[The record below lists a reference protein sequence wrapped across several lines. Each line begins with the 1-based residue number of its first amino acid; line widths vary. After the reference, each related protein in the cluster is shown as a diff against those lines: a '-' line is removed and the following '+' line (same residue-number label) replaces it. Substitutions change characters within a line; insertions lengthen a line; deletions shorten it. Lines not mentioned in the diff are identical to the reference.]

1 MRFFLICCVTLWL
14 ASCTDRSYSPI
25 YPDALEVGAP
35 FTVFAATSRAQ
46 ESDGT
51 FGFRRSEQLSL
62 LELTVSIPPNHTPGE
77 LKFGYAN
84 PKPKTEFTLAQQT
97 EFNSFQAFET
107 RLTDYIQQKKAGP
120 KEVTVFVHGYNTTQ
134 NETAFRAAQLAHDV
148 KLPGALVLY
157 SWPSRARAFGY
168 AYDYDSM
175 LFARDGLE
183 KLIREVKRTGAERI
197 ILLAHSMGSALTME
211 MLRLVETND
220 PGWAKRHLGGIV
232 LISPDLDV
240 DVFRSQMNRIEHIPQ
255 PFVIMVSEKDK
266 ALNVSARLRGTSDS
280 ERLGNI
286 SSIDKIADLP
296 IEIIDTTAFSSDAA
310 SSHFVTATSPALIAL
325 LNSARSMSDTF
336 GPEDFGLNVAGSSV
350 RQIANGA
357 TEIALTP
364 GTSLASESR

>member
-1 MRFFLICCVTLWL
+1 MTLWL
-14 ASCTDRSYSPI
+14 AACADRSYSPI
-25 YPDALEVGAP
+25 YPQALEVGTP
-35 FTVFAATSRAQ
+35 FTVFVASSRAQ

-51 FGFRRSEQLSL
+51 FGYQRARDLSL
-62 LELTVSIPPNHTPGE
+62 LELTVSIPPNHTPGQ

-84 PKPKTEFTLAQQT
+84 PNPKTEFTLAKQR
-97 EFNSFQAFET
+97 EFASFPTFQA

-120 KEVTVFVHGYNTTQ
+120 KEVTIFVHGYNTTQ
-134 NETAFRAAQLAHDV
+134 NETAFRAAQLAHDI

-183 KLIREVKRTGAERI
+183 KLIRQVKSAGADRI
-197 ILLAHSMGSALTME
+197 VLLAHSMGSALTME
-211 MLRLVETND
+211 MLRQIETSD
-220 PGWAKRHLGGIV
+220 PGWAKRTLGGVV

-286 SSIDKIADLP
+286 SSIEKVADLP
-296 IEIIDTTAFSSDAA
+296 IDIIDTTAFSRDAA

-336 GPEDFGLNVAGSSV
+336 GPEDFGLNMLDSNDRRSAG
-350 RQIANGA
+350 GA

-364 GTSLASESR
+364 GTSLASETR